1 MATVEC
7 SFKSDR
13 YYKHFGPTKSKE
25 KNQIIERIKQ
35 LEKVVQTV
43 TNQDGEIKKLME
55 KVEIL
60 EKTVV
65 ELNNKVE
72 IKKLYETEKVVHSLT

>member
-1 MATVEC
+1 
-7 SFKSDR
+7 
-13 YYKHFGPTKSKE
+13 
-25 KNQIIERIKQ
+25 
-35 LEKVVQTV
+35 
-43 TNQDGEIKKLME
+43 ME

-72 IKKLYETEKVVHSLT
+72 IKKLYETEKVVHSLTRMVLSLETELKKIKDANEN